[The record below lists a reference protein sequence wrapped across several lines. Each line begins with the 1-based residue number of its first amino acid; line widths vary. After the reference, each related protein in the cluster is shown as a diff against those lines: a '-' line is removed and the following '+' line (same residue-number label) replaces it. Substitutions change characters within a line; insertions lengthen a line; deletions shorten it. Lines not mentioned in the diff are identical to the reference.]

1 LSERRDRA
9 RARQALLAMR
19 RFCKPQTLGS
29 IPGAGSSTWVAKR
42 QRDWLLTSS
51 PQVRVLP
58 HVPRARADWTAAA
71 LLRRSMRVRILPG
84 VRARSS
90 SGGAPLSEG
99 GGCEFESRRA
109 HTRPRGLLARLAPSH
124 GAGPGSIPGGVTT
137 SAWSNRQGCWPFTP
151 AVRVQIP
158 MRTPCPRRRNS
169 GLALRT
175 PDQEVRLLSW
185 VQRRRRQRATASHK
199 RGPVGPA
206 PTAGTRASS
215 NGRAAVLQTADGGS
229 IPSARTAALV
239 ILW

>member
-1 LSERRDRA
+1 
-9 RARQALLAMR
+9 MR

-29 IPGAGSSTWVAKR
+29 IPGAGSFTWVAKR
-42 QRDWLLTSS
+42 QRGCLLSISS
-51 PQVRVLP
+51 QVRVLP

-71 LLRRSMRVRILPG
+71 LLRRSMKVRILPG

-90 SGGAPLSEG
+90 SGGAPLSES
-99 GGCEFESRRA
+99 GGCEFDSRRA
-109 HTRPRGLLARLAPSH
+109 HARPRRPVAKSPPSQ
-124 GAGPGSIPGGVTT
+124 GGEPGSIPGGVTR

-151 AVRVQIP
+151 AIRVQIP

-175 PDQEVRLLSW
+175 LAPEVRLLSW
-185 VQRRRRQRATASHK
+185 ARHRRRQRATASHK

-229 IPSARTAALV
+229 IPSARTPALV
-239 ILW
+239 VLW